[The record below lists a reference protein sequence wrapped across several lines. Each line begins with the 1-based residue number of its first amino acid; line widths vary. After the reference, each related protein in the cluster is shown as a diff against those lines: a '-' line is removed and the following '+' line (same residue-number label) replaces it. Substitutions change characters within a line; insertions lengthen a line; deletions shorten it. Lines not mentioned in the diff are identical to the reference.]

1 MIVVYLSHDTF
12 VNNNKNCG
20 AVVVGGSRNTR
31 IYNFLLVVSDTHNS
45 TIEYA

>member
-20 AVVVGGSRNTR
+20 AVVVGGRNTR
-31 IYNFLLVVSDTHNS
+31 IY
-45 TIEYA
+45 I